1 MQHRIPPVAAWL
13 LACCALVFAMVVVGG
28 MTRLT
33 HSGLSIVEW
42 QPLVGAIPPLTD
54 AQWQETFAKYR
65 ETPEFRLRNH
75 DMTLAGFKGIFW
87 WEYFHRLLGRVIGV
101 AFLVPFLYF
110 VARRRI
116 PRSMTW
122 PLAGIFL
129 LGALQG
135 AVGWY
140 MVKSGLVDDPRV
152 SSIRLATHLGLAFLI
167 YAAMLWVALGLMA
180 RAPSPADEGTRR
192 ASYLMAALV
201 FVMVLTGALVA
212 AIRAG
217 YAYNTFPLMNGHLIP
232 PEVLVIDPWWE
243 NFVHNMATVQ
253 LVHRMLAMIVLAA
266 ALTLWWR
273 IRARIP
279 AGAPA
284 RAWANA
290 LGFFVLLQ
298 VGVGIATL
306 VLRVPL
312 PLAALHQAGAVV
324 VFTCAIAL
332 LHFLRGALG
341 GDECRTQQRLEFA
354 ALRSLSLEL
363 LYARHQTLALAYHC
377 SIAIRDLLEELVDEP
392 ASVSAQPRLLQIH
405 VPDVG
410 RRDVHFDLLRQSP
423 DGAG

>member
-54 AQWQETFAKYR
+54 AQWQDTFGKYQQ
-65 ETPEFRLRNH
+65 TPEFRVRNH
-75 DMTLAGFKGIFW
+75 DMTLSGFKEIFW

-101 AFLVPFLYF
+101 VFLVPFLYF
-110 VARRRI
+110 LARRRI
-116 PRSMTW
+116 ARHMAW

-129 LGALQG
+129 LGGLQG

-152 SSIRLATHLGLAFLI
+152 SSIRLAMHLGLAFLI
-167 YAAMLWVALGLMA
+167 YAAMLWVALGLMP
-180 RAPSPADEGTRR
+180 RAPSPSDAGTRR
-192 ASYLMAALV
+192 ASALMAALV

-232 PEVLVIDPWWE
+232 PEILMIEPWWE
-243 NFVHNMATVQ
+243 NFIHNMATVQ
-253 LVHRMLAMIVLAA
+253 LVHRALAMVVLLCAV
-266 ALTLWWR
+266 LLWAR
-273 IRARIP
+273 VRARTP
-279 AGAPA
+279 AGTPA

-290 LGFFVLLQ
+290 LGVFAVLQ
-298 VGVGIATL
+298 VCAGIATL

-312 PLAALHQAGAVV
+312 PLAALHQSGAVV
-324 VFTCAIAL
+324 VFTCAVGLARVL
-332 LHFLRGALG
+332 RPPSLHR
-341 GDECRTQQRLEFA
+341 
-354 ALRSLSLEL
+354 
-363 LYARHQTLALAYHC
+363 
-377 SIAIRDLLEELVDEP
+377 
-392 ASVSAQPRLLQIH
+392 
-405 VPDVG
+405 
-410 RRDVHFDLLRQSP
+410 
-423 DGAG
+423 